1 MKKIPLLLTL
11 CSVFVLGT
19 GCSAI
24 NKVAW
29 DVIGKDGDTIMKELG
44 EAQQEMSQ
52 AQDKALEALGK
63 KEEIADNE
71 ETFEGTTKTFSQKN
85 AANLKSRSVVIG
97 EKNERLNE
105 ALAENPKLDSEG
117 KKLMGEANLMMASA
131 TMKMV
136 KNTTETVAVCIGIK
150 ELWESG
156 NKLQQGVAVVL
167 VAPAV
172 TMASFVMKDM
182 KAASKTVK
190 TLRKYGQENG
200 VPNSEP
206 NDELDI
212 GLTSLD
218 STPIEGLPTDAD
230 ADKAGKESKEEDA
243 GKKKKGPLGGILG

>member
-19 GCSAI
+19 GCQMINEVAWEAI
-24 NKVAW
+24 N
-29 DVIGKDGDTIMKELG
+29 KDGDTIMMELG
-44 EAQQEMSQ
+44 EAQQEMSK

-71 ETFEGTTKTFSQKN
+71 KTFEGTTKTFSQKN
-85 AANLKSRSVVIG
+85 ARNLKERSVFIG
-97 EKNERLNE
+97 KKNKRINE

-150 ELWESG
+150 ELLESG
-156 NKLQQGVAVVL
+156 NDAHKVLAAVL
-167 VAPAV
+167 VIPAV
-172 TMASFVMKDM
+172 TMGSFVVKDM
-182 KAASKTVK
+182 KEASKTVK
-190 TLRKYGQENG
+190 TLRKYGQDNG

-206 NDELDI
+206 NDDLDES
-212 GLTSLD
+212 LTSLN
-218 STPIEGLPTDAD
+218 STSTDGLPTDAD
-230 ADKAGKESKEEDA
+230 ANKAGKEKDSD
-243 GKKKKGPLGGILG
+243 KKKKGPLSGILG

>member
-1 MKKIPLLLTL
+1 M
-11 CSVFVLGT
+11 GT
-19 GCSAI
+19 GCSSI
-24 NKVAW
+24 NKIAW
-29 DVIGKDGDTIMKELG
+29 KAIGKDGDTIMKELG

-85 AANLKSRSVVIG
+85 AANLKARSVIIG
-97 EKNERLNE
+97 DKNERLNE
-105 ALAENPKLDSEG
+105 ALAENPKLDAEG
-117 KKLMGEANLMMASA
+117 KPLMGEANLMMASA

-150 ELWESG
+150 ELWGSG
-156 NKLQQGVAVVL
+156 NKLQQGVAVIL
-167 VAPAV
+167 VPPAV
-172 TMASFVMKDM
+172 TMASFVVKDM
-182 KAASKTVK
+182 KEASKTVK

-218 STPIEGLPTDAD
+218 STSTEGLPTDAD
-230 ADKAGKESKEEDA
+230 ANKAAEEDKEEEEEEDS
-243 GKKKKGPLGGILG
+243 GKKKKGFLGGLLGK